1 MTSQQVAAEGEL
13 SVEDVWRQF
22 GAEIR
27 SFVRRRISDPHRA
40 DDLVADILLKVH
52 RSLGTLDDRDRLAA
66 WLFRVARNAIIDEY
80 RRAADNQEVLDPAPG
95 DRLTDGAVDVAQVD
109 DADIVQRELA
119 DCLRP
124 LLGHLSPEYR
134 RALELTDLNGVT
146 QASAAR
152 REGISVSGMK
162 SRVQRARKQLAA
174 LLNRC
179 CALTLDTR
187 GMPMDYAPAASCR
200 HGQSADQPSCG
211 TL

>member
-1 MTSQQVAAEGEL
+1 MTSQQVAAPGEL
-13 SVEDVWRQF
+13 TVDDVWRQF

-52 RSLGTLDDRDRLAA
+52 RNLGTLDDRDRLAP

-80 RRAADNQEVLDPAPG
+80 RRAANSQEVLDPAPG
-95 DRLTDGAVDVAQVD
+95 DRLAHVADVD
-109 DADIVQRELA
+109 DADVVQRELA

-124 LLGHLSPEYR
+124 LLGHLPPEYR

-162 SRVQRARKQLAA
+162 SRVQRARKQLAE

-187 GMPMDYAPAASCR
+187 GMPMDYAPAASCG
-200 HGQSADQPSCG
+200 HSDSADQPPCG
-211 TL
+211 TR